1 MKKIMSSNELFKI
14 FLVERYDPENQKVV
28 AYYELFEGGHRP
40 VETFESLAKA
50 EQTML
55 QKTEFWK
62 QLTKKIPLYFEARFI
77 A

>member
-1 MKKIMSSNELFKI
+1 MKKIISSNDLFKI
-14 FLVERYDPENQKVV
+14 FLVEKYDPENQTVI
-28 AYYELFEGGHRP
+28 AHYELFEGGHRP

-55 QKTEFWK
+55 QKTEFWQ
-62 QLTKKIPLYFEARFI
+62 QLIKKIPLYLEARFI

>member
-1 MKKIMSSNELFKI
+1 MKKIISSNELFKI
-14 FLVERYDPENQKVV
+14 FLVEKYDPDNQTVV
-28 AYYELFEGGHRP
+28 SHYELFEGGHRP

>member
-1 MKKIMSSNELFKI
+1 MKKIISSNELFKI
-14 FLVERYDPENQKVV
+14 FLVEEYDPDNQTVV
-28 AYYELFEGGHRP
+28 SHYELFEGGHRP

-55 QKTEFWK
+55 QKTEFWQ
-62 QLTKKIPLYFEARFI
+62 QLIKKIPLYLEARFI

>member
-1 MKKIMSSNELFKI
+1 MKKIISSNELFKI
-14 FLVERYDPENQKVV
+14 FLVEKYDPDNQTVV
-28 AYYELFEGGHRP
+28 SYYELFEGRHRP

-50 EQTML
+50 EQTMV

>member
-1 MKKIMSSNELFKI
+1 MKKIISSNELFKI
-14 FLVERYDPENQKVV
+14 FLVEKYDPDNRAVTL
-28 AYYELFEGGHRP
+28 YYELFEGGHRP

-50 EQTML
+50 EQTMQ

-62 QLTKKIPLYFEARFI
+62 QLIRKVPLYIEGRFI

>member
-1 MKKIMSSNELFKI
+1 MKKIISSNELFKI
-14 FLVERYDPENQKVV
+14 FLVEKYDPVNQSVTS
-28 AYYELFEGGHRP
+28 YYELFEGGHRP
-40 VETFESLAKA
+40 VEMFESLAKA

-62 QLTKKIPLYFEARFI
+62 QLTKKIPLYLEARFI

>member
-1 MKKIMSSNELFKI
+1 MKKIISSNELFKI
-14 FLVERYDPENQKVV
+14 FLVEKYDPDNQTVTMH
-28 AYYELFEGGHRP
+28 YELFEGGHRP
-40 VETFESLAKA
+40 VEIFESLATA

-62 QLTKKIPLYFEARFI
+62 QLLQKVPMYLEGRFI

>member
-1 MKKIMSSNELFKI
+1 MKKIISSNELFKI
-14 FLVERYDPENQKVV
+14 FLVEKYDPDNQKVTLS
-28 AYYELFEGGHRP
+28 YELFEGGHRP

>member
-1 MKKIMSSNELFKI
+1 MKKIISSNELFKI
-14 FLVERYDPENQKVV
+14 FLVEKYDADNQSVV
-28 AYYELFEGGHRP
+28 SHYELFEGGHRP
-40 VETFESLAKA
+40 VETFESLDKA

-62 QLTKKIPLYFEARFI
+62 QLTQKIPLYFEARFI

>member
-1 MKKIMSSNELFKI
+1 MKKIISSNELFKI
-14 FLVERYDPENQKVV
+14 FLVEKYDPDNQAVTV
-28 AYYELFEGGHRP
+28 QYELFEGGHRP
-40 VETFESLAKA
+40 VETFESLDQA

>member
-1 MKKIMSSNELFKI
+1 MKKIISSNELFKI
-14 FLVERYDPENQKVV
+14 FLVEKYDPDSQAVISH
-28 AYYELFEGGHRP
+28 YELFEGRHRP

-62 QLTKKIPLYFEARFI
+62 QLIKKVPLYIEGRFI

>member
-1 MKKIMSSNELFKI
+1 MKKIISSNELFKI
-14 FLVERYDPENQKVV
+14 FLVEKYDPDNQTVTS
-28 AYYELFEGGHRP
+28 YYELFECGHRP

-50 EQTML
+50 EQSML

-62 QLTKKIPLYFEARFI
+62 QLIKKIPLHLEGRFI

>member
-1 MKKIMSSNELFKI
+1 MKKIISSNELFKI
-14 FLVERYDPENQKVV
+14 FLVERYDADNQTVTV
-28 AYYELFEGGHRP
+28 QYELFEGGHRP
-40 VETFESLAKA
+40 VETFASLDQA

-62 QLTKKIPLYFEARFI
+62 QLTQKIPLYLEARFI

>member
-1 MKKIMSSNELFKI
+1 MKKIISSNELFKI
-14 FLVERYDPENQKVV
+14 FLVEKYDADNQTVV
-28 AYYELFEGGHRP
+28 SQYELFEGGHRP

-50 EQTML
+50 EQTMQ

-62 QLTKKIPLYFEARFI
+62 QLIKRVPLYIEGRFI

>member
-1 MKKIMSSNELFKI
+1 MKKIISSNELFKI
-14 FLVERYDPENQKVV
+14 FLVEKYDADNQTVV
-28 AYYELFEGGHRP
+28 SHYELFEGGHRP
-40 VETFESLAKA
+40 VETFESFAKA

>member
-1 MKKIMSSNELFKI
+1 MKTIISSNELFKI
-14 FLVERYDPENQKVV
+14 FLVEKYDADKQAVISH
-28 AYYELFEGGHRP
+28 YELFEGGHRP
-40 VETFESLAKA
+40 VETFESFAKA

-62 QLTKKIPLYFEARFI
+62 QLLKRTPLYLEARFI

>member
-1 MKKIMSSNELFKI
+1 MKKIISSNELFKI
-14 FLVERYDPENQKVV
+14 FLVEKYDPDNQAVISH
-28 AYYELFEGGHRP
+28 YELFEGGHRP

-55 QKTEFWK
+55 QKTEFWE
-62 QLTKKIPLYFEARFI
+62 QLIRRVPLYLEGRFI

>member
-1 MKKIMSSNELFKI
+1 MKTIISSNELFKI
-14 FLVERYDPENQKVV
+14 FLVERYDADNQTIVSH
-28 AYYELFEGGHRP
+28 YELFEGGHRP
-40 VETFESLAKA
+40 VEIFESLDQA

>member
-1 MKKIMSSNELFKI
+1 MKKIISSNELFKI
-14 FLVERYDPENQKVV
+14 FLVENYDADNQKVTSH
-28 AYYELFEGGHRP
+28 YELFEGGHRP
-40 VETFESLAKA
+40 VETFESLDQAQ
-50 EQTML
+50 QTML

>member
-1 MKKIMSSNELFKI
+1 MKKIILSNEIFKI
-14 FLVERYDPENQKVV
+14 FLVEKYDADNQTVKS
-28 AYYELFEGGHRP
+28 YYELFEGGHRP

-62 QLTKKIPLYFEARFI
+62 QLIRKVPLYLEGRFI

>member
-1 MKKIMSSNELFKI
+1 MKKIISSNELFKI
-14 FLVERYDPENQKVV
+14 FLVEQHDSDNQTVSLH
-28 AYYELFEGGHRP
+28 YELFEGGHRP
-40 VETFESLAKA
+40 VETFESLAQA